1 MELLL
6 SLSTNQPILIFFLLR
21 LYLRKCFCYVFKPLT
36 LESEQ
41 LYHDIEIKVEEFR
54 TASETTT
61 NFTS

>member
-1 MELLL
+1 L
-6 SLSTNQPILIFFLLR
+6 T
-21 LYLRKCFCYVFKPLT
+21 KCFCYIFKTLT

-41 LYHDIEIKVEEFR
+41 LYRDIEIKVEEFR